1 MFLEEHHPHVTD
13 SAGGGGTAVW
23 IKCDEASDMLHDH
36 NYGKTHLSAKE
47 QLQDAQ
53 VEARSP
59 ELNSEHFFLQRFQFE
74 PDVILFYT
82 GFKDYGA
89 LKAFFLALQ
98 PTPETIWKWSHAVKL
113 NTPENA
119 AHAGLQAQHLC
130 LFDQLFLFLCSVR
143 RGFLPFDVS
152 KQFQVSEVTVQT
164 TCMTWCHYL
173 FFMLGTLPIWPSRR
187 TVDELMPLIF
197 RGTFPKTRVVLDFV
211 EISVQMAPCTVN
223 ASQHRGSTALKSL
236 VGITPSGSI
245 SVISSVYSAS
255 ISDKDIVMKSG
266 VLNLLEPGDE
276 VMAAKSLEIKDLLDV
291 IGVDLAILPFSK
303 PNRQFSQDS
312 ASRTPHVDLLKVHID
327 RALGRIKEFHILDDV
342 PAALCGSLNQ
352 LLTVCAL
359 LANFQGPLLS

>member
-1 MFLEEHHPHVTD
+1 MKDTTAESEDDTQEERGPVDCRTSPHLH
-13 SAGGGGTAVW
+13 SE
-23 IKCDEASDMLHDH
+23 KASEMLHDH
-36 NYGKTHLSAKE
+36 NYGKTHP
-47 QLQDAQ
+47 
-53 VEARSP
+53 SP
-59 ELNSEHFFLQRFQFE
+59 ELNSEQFFLQRFQFE
-74 PDVILFYT
+74 PEVILFYT
-82 GFKDYGA
+82 GFKDYGS

-113 NTPENA
+113 NAPENA

-164 TCMTWCHYL
+164 TCVTWCHYL

-197 RGTFPKTRVVLDFV
+197 RRTFPKTRVVLDFI
-211 EISVQMAPCTVN
+211 EISVQMAPWTAN
-223 ASQHRGSTALKSL
+223 ASQHRGSTALKSV

-245 SVISSVYSAS
+245 SLISSVYAAS

-276 VMAAKSLEIKDLLDV
+276 VMAAKSLEIKDLLDAIAAHLV
-291 IGVDLAILPFSK
+291 IPPFSR

-312 ASRTPHVDLLKVHID
+312 ATHTPHADLLKVHID
-327 RALGRIKEFHILDDV
+327 KALGRIKEFHILDDV
-342 PAALCGSLNQ
+342 PAALSGSVHQ

-359 LANFQGPLLS
+359 LANFQGPLPS